1 MEQIP
6 MWQWGYLSARN
17 VNQLYITLTTLLVLT
32 KQEAPGTQIN
42 KEFGQEENEVKSM
55 YKASPFKSFLEQHVY
70 LAREMGTWSGRR
82 RESK

>member
-32 KQEAPGTQIN
+32 KQEAPGT
-42 KEFGQEENEVKSM
+42 
-55 YKASPFKSFLEQHVY
+55 
-70 LAREMGTWSGRR
+70 
-82 RESK
+82 